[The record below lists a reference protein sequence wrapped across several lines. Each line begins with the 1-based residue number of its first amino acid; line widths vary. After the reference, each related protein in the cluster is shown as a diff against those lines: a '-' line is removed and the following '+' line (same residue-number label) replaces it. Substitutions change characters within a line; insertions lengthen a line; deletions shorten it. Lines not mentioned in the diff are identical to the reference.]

1 MSKFPGLK
9 LTNIDAPSLGSPIT
23 MTDEG
28 KLIVP
33 NDPVIPFIEG
43 DGIGPDITRAMKIV
57 AENAVYKAY
66 GSNKKLH
73 FWEIHAGEK
82 CNRLFGNWL
91 IDDTLEAIKYFK
103 VAIKGPLMTPVG
115 GGIRSINVRLR
126 QALEL
131 YACIR
136 PVRYFDGVPS
146 PLKEPW
152 KVNMVVFRENME
164 DVYAGI
170 EWPAGSVECAK
181 IRNFLTNEFGISLRE
196 DVGLGLKP
204 ISVFGSKRIM
214 RKALQYAVERGRSSV
229 TIVHKGNI
237 MKYTEGLFRACCY
250 EVAKEEFFDQT
261 ITEEDLSSKGTGF
274 SSSKKVIVKDRIAD
288 AMFQQILLRPEE
300 YDVVVTPNLNGD
312 YLSDAIAATVGG
324 LGMAPGANV
333 GDEAAVFEATHGTA
347 PKYAGMDKVNP
358 TSLILSSVM
367 MLEHIGWKEAAAL
380 IVRGIERTIQ
390 SKTVTYDLARLMKEA
405 SEVSC
410 TKFAETVCENM

>member
-1 MSKFPGLK
+1 MSNFPGLK

-66 GSNKKLH
+66 GNNKKLH
-73 FWEIHAGEK
+73 FWEIYAGEK

-181 IRNFLTNEFGISLRE
+181 IRNFLTNEIGISLRE

-261 ITEEDLSSKGTGF
+261 ITEEDLSSKRTGF

-367 MLEHIGWKEAAAL
+367 MLEHIGWKEAAVL

-390 SKTVTYDLARLMKEA
+390 SKTVTYDLARLMKGA

-410 TKFAETVCENM
+410 SKFAETVCENM

>member
-73 FWEIHAGEK
+73 FWEIYAGEK
-82 CNRLFGNWL
+82 CNQMFGNWL

-181 IRNFLTNEFGISLRE
+181 IRNVLTNEFGISLRE

-214 RKALQYAVERGRSSV
+214 RKALQYAIERGRSSV

-261 ITEEDLSSKGTGF
+261 ITEEDLSSKRTGF

-300 YDVVVTPNLNGD
+300 YDVVV
-312 YLSDAIAATVGG
+312 
-324 LGMAPGANV
+324 
-333 GDEAAVFEATHGTA
+333 
-347 PKYAGMDKVNP
+347 
-358 TSLILSSVM
+358 
-367 MLEHIGWKEAAAL
+367 
-380 IVRGIERTIQ
+380 
-390 SKTVTYDLARLMKEA
+390 
-405 SEVSC
+405 
-410 TKFAETVCENM
+410 

>member
-1 MSKFPGLK
+1 MLSFPGLK
-9 LTNIDAPSLGSPIT
+9 LSNIDAPSAGSPIT
-23 MTDEG
+23 VTDEG
-28 KLIVP
+28 MLVVP
-33 NDPVIPFIEG
+33 DDPVIPFIEG
-43 DGIGPDITRAMKIV
+43 DGIGPDITRAMKLV
-57 AENAVYKAY
+57 VESAVHKAY
-66 GSNKKLH
+66 DGKRQLF
-73 FWEIHAGEK
+73 FWEVYAGEK
-82 CNRLFGNWL
+82 CNKMFGNWL
-91 IDDTLEAIKYFK
+91 IDDTLKAIKYFK
-103 VAIKGPLMTPVG
+103 VAIKGPLTTPVG
-115 GGIRSINVRLR
+115 EGIRSINVRLR

-170 EWPAGSVECAK
+170 EWPNGSVDCAK
-181 IRNFLTNEFGISLRE
+181 VRNFLTNEMGITLRE

-214 RKALQYAVERGRSSV
+214 RKALKYAFEQGRSSI

-250 EVAKEEFFDQT
+250 EVAREEFSGLT
-261 ITEEDLSSKGTGF
+261 VIEEEAQQKVTSSLPR
-274 SSSKKVIVKDRIAD
+274 SKVLVKDRIAD
-288 AMFQQILLRPEE
+288 AMFQQILLRPED
-300 YDVVVTPNLNGD
+300 YDVIVTPNLNGD

-324 LGMAPGANV
+324 LGIAPGANV
-333 GDEAAVFEATHGTA
+333 GDEVAVFEATHGTA

-380 IVRGIERTIQ
+380 IIKGIERAIQ
-390 SKTVTYDLARLMKEA
+390 SRIVTYDLARQMENA
-405 SEVSC
+405 TEVSC
-410 TKFAETVCENM
+410 SKYAETICKNM

>member
-1 MSKFPGLK
+1 MSNFPGLK

-66 GSNKKLH
+66 GNNKKLH
-73 FWEIHAGEK
+73 FWEIYAGEK
-82 CNRLFGNWL
+82 CNQMFGNWL

-181 IRNFLTNEFGISLRE
+181 IRNFLTDEFGISLRE

-214 RKALQYAVERGRSSV
+214 RKALQYAVERDRSSV

-261 ITEEDLSSKGTGF
+261 IIEEDLSSKGTGF

-390 SKTVTYDLARLMKEA
+390 SKTVTYDLARLMKGA

-410 TKFAETVCENM
+410 SKFAETVCENM

>member
-1 MSKFPGLK
+1 MSNFPGLK

-73 FWEIHAGEK
+73 FWEIYAGEK

-214 RKALQYAVERGRSSV
+214 RKALQHAVERGRSSV

-358 TSLILSSVM
+358 TSLFLSSVM
-367 MLEHIGWKEAAAL
+367 MLEYIGWKEAAAL

-390 SKTVTYDLARLMKEA
+390 SKTVTYDLARLMKGA

-410 TKFAETVCENM
+410 SKFAETVCENM